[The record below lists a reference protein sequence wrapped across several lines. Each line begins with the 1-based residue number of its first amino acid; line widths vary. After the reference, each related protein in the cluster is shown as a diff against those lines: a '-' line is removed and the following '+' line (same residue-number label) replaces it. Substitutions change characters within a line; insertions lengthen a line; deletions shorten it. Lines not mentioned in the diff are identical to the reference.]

1 MICLRQIILVLFC
14 LSGYIGQ
21 GQDFYLLDTAYPV
34 HDLDEQLLILED
46 SLALLTPKEIIDK
59 PKAAFSKRAAFGR
72 HLNPLHTYWGRLDLK
87 ATAAVNQWILD
98 LDDPFKDNILW
109 IRSNGKV
116 DVYLFKDSKLYAHKK
131 TGVAYPKQERDLNS
145 HWVLNRV
152 GLDLEPN
159 QRYTLVIKVTANA
172 FGFPPYFN
180 VNIRNPKFSDS
191 HPAFPYGSL
200 LHIFMLGVTFIIFLY
215 HLLQYLYARQA
226 VFLWFSLWLL
236 FCFITQTLAS
246 GIAGDTY
253 LSGNPQ
259 WRYPLWLIIANGMLF
274 TFWLFGRSFTNS
286 KEKFPLLDK
295 FMLALPTLM
304 FINTAVQLSLYAFA
318 KSDNP
323 FLRPPGHFEVILIYA
338 IAGFVLAVILAFK
351 KDPFARYFGIGA
363 ILATVGMGVGAM
375 WSMQWFQPPFDPYT
389 YGMLAQIIAYSFGIG
404 YRQQQIAKAAAT
416 RKLAAERQQL
426 ELDRIRD
433 LDEIKTKFFTNLSHE
448 FRTPLS
454 LIIDP
459 LEAAVKKNS
468 SDQIIDVS
476 RKTLE
481 MVRNNAFKM
490 KELVDQLLELSRL
503 ENSKVVLHLRKAD
516 ITSFIKAVSAR
527 FENFAHQKKIQLVV
541 AINTDQTLAY
551 FDADKLDKII
561 SNLLSNAFKF
571 TPERGQV
578 LIDICIHHGDLL
590 LTIADNGPGIAPE
603 ALSHIFERFYRVEGS
618 QTPGSGVGLAL
629 VKELVN
635 LQNGSIEVESHKGKG
650 TKMIVKLP
658 ITLSRLPEHVLHET
672 APFVQQQEE
681 DEQKAPSHQVI
692 AQDNGELQLPKL
704 LLIEDH
710 DDMRNYIKELF
721 ESEYEVIA
729 ARDGLQGL
737 HLAYES
743 IPDVIVSDVMMP
755 KKSGIKLCHELK
767 NDPRTSHI
775 PIVLLTAKV
784 TQNYKLEGLH
794 TGADSYLTK
803 PFDSEELILQVR
815 NLVQSRKQ
823 LWDYFSNLNG
833 TKLPDIA
840 LPQLENQFLQK
851 VFTTIT
857 ASLEDESF
865 SVERLSAHIG
875 FSRSQLHRK
884 VKALTNQSPSELI
897 SVMRLQKAHELLS
910 QNQLSVSEVAYSVG
924 YSNLSYFTKTFKERF
939 GILPS
944 KVSGKVKG

>member
-1 MICLRQIILVLFC
+1 MIGLRQIISVLFC

-21 GQDFYLLDTAYPV
+21 GQDFYLLDTSYPV

-46 SLALLTPKEIIDK
+46 SLSQLTPKEIIDK

-87 ATAAVNQWILD
+87 ATTAVNQWILD
-98 LDDPFKDNILW
+98 LDDPFKNNILW

-116 DVYLFKDSKLYAHKK
+116 DVYLFKDGKQYAYKK
-131 TGVAYPKQERDLNS
+131 TGAAYPKQERDLNS

-159 QRYTLVIKVTANA
+159 QRYTLIIKVTANA

-180 VNIRNPKFSDS
+180 VNIRNPKFSGS

-236 FCFITQTLAS
+236 FCFITQTLAA
-246 GIAGDTY
+246 GVAGDTY

-295 FMLALPTLM
+295 FMLALPILM
-304 FINTAVQLSLYAFA
+304 FINTAVQLFLYAFA

-323 FLRPPGHFEVILIYA
+323 FLQPPGHFEVILIYA
-338 IAGFVLAVILAFK
+338 IAGLVLAVILAFK

-404 YRQQQIAKAAAT
+404 YRQQQITKASMA
-416 RKLAAERQQL
+416 RKLATERQQL

-459 LEAAVKKNS
+459 LEAAAKNYS
-468 SDQIIDVS
+468 SDQYINIS

-481 MVRNNAFKM
+481 LVRNNAFKM

-503 ENSKVVLHLRKAD
+503 ESSKVVLHLRRDD
-516 ITSFIKAVSAR
+516 ITAFIKGIVER
-527 FENFAHQKKIQLVV
+527 FENFAHQKKIQLII
-541 AINTDQTLAY
+541 AIDTDQTLAY
-551 FDADKLDKII
+551 FDADKLDKIV

-571 TPERGQV
+571 TPEQGTV
-578 LIDICIHHGDLL
+578 TIDIGIHHGELQ
-590 LTIADNGPGIAPE
+590 LTIADSGPGIAQD
-603 ALSHIFERFYRVEGS
+603 ALPHIFERFYRVEGS
-618 QTPGSGVGLAL
+618 QAPGSGVGLAL

-635 LQNGSIEVESHKGKG
+635 LQNGSIEVKSHKGKG

-658 ITLSRLPEHVLHET
+658 LTLAQLPEHVLHET
-672 APFVQQQEE
+672 STIQSQQQEDDQVVSNHE
-681 DEQKAPSHQVI
+681 ILARDNEEQ
-692 AQDNGELQLPKL
+692 QLPKL

-710 DDMRNYIKELF
+710 DDMRTYIKELF
-721 ESEYEVIA
+721 EAEYDVIA
-729 ARDGLQGL
+729 ASDGLQGL
-737 HLAYES
+737 HLAYED
-743 IPDVIVSDVMMP
+743 IPDIIVSDVMMP

-767 NDPRTSHI
+767 NDSRTSHI

-784 TQNYKLEGLH
+784 TQNDKLEGLH

-803 PFDSEELILQVR
+803 PFDSQELILQVR

-823 LWDYFSNLNG
+823 LWQHFSNLKG
-833 TKLPDIA
+833 TKLPDVS

-851 VFTTIT
+851 VFTIIS
-857 ASLEDESF
+857 ASLDDESF
-865 SVERLSAHIG
+865 TVERLSAHIG

-897 SVMRLQKAHELLS
+897 SAMRLQKAHELLS

-939 GILPS
+939 GMVPS
-944 KVSGKVKG
+944 KVRQ